1 MNETDLRG
9 STQVKKI
16 SHTHTTELLVVLVL
30 CLTVLL
36 CGAIIMFVLLL
47 FHALQLCYVC
57 LIQNRAVM
65 LIYKQSFLNGAE
77 QIVKRSVVQSWE

>member
-1 MNETDLRG
+1 M
-9 STQVKKI
+9 
-16 SHTHTTELLVVLVL
+16 LV
-30 CLTVLL
+30 TVLH
-36 CGAIIMFVLLL
+36 CAAIIMFVLLL